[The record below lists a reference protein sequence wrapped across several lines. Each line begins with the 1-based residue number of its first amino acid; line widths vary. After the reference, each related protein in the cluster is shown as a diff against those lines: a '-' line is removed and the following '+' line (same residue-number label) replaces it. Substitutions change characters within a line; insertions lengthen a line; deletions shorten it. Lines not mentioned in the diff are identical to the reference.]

1 MTLEEMLY
9 ALLRRWKLI
18 AFGAVFTGLVA
29 LGVSFVVPPTYE
41 AVSTVAIAKSTV
53 AVNFDEKLRT
63 LTEEELLVLFRRE
76 QDLKERRKA
85 LEGLVQNAAI
95 AQKVLEQLGDQLPDR
110 LRQPGE
116 LIKIVEGKL
125 VGDSIEIRVRADNP
139 TVAAAIANAWGR
151 EYEKHINSIYATTVQ
166 GEALP
171 DVQREAARAWSEYL
185 KAQEELQKFI
195 AENNIDKIN
204 RLIEEKKAILT
215 SLSEGQRQA
224 VKTVVDTEL
233 EARSKIISA
242 YVNALTDNL
251 LLAFQKEQEEKRK
264 LLTEYFA
271 TELQNRL
278 LALEKDRELR
288 RKLFTNLADAEIEN
302 WLLAL
307 EKDRELRRKLFTN
320 LADAEIENR
329 LLALEKDRELRRK
342 LFISLADT
350 EIANR
355 LLALEKDQELRRKLF
370 TSLADAEIQARTAVF
385 NQQTTDKIQ
394 KLATAYTQR
403 RMLQQLLENAQALR
417 QQVEAGGTQATA
429 VTSGLSLL
437 LLKAQAFAS
446 TGDLPAKLEL
456 SLLSTEGLAA
466 SPQEQVK
473 DLEALISALEQQI
486 QKLDQSIS
494 EQSTALLQNEGYDF
508 LAVDPEKEAP
518 LSQAIVK
525 RYQELF
531 ELGQLPSIEPEGEAS
546 LLQAIAKRYQEL
558 FELGQ
563 LPSIE
568 PGEGTSLSQAIAKRY
583 RELFELGQLPS
594 IEPKEEASL
603 LQAIA
608 KRYQELFELGQ
619 LQQLGQQSYS
629 ETSLIETIKA
639 KHPELFQIGEIAKLS
654 DLVAAGNPLAA
665 SAQAVSE
672 RLLQLQGLEDIPT
685 YTAAAKPLAEAI
697 DKLDKEINA
706 LQAQLESEQA
716 RKKELVRARDL
727 AWEKYNTLANKVA
740 EVDVASA
747 ITGTEVRFA
756 KPAFVP
762 KEPVSP
768 KKAQNALLGLF
779 AGLVLAMGF
788 VLLKEHPLFNGGH
801 TRAVEEKSNE
811 NLATHV
817 QG

>member
-85 LEGLVQNAAI
+85 LESLVQNAAI
-95 AQKVLEQLGDQLPDR
+95 AQKVIEQLGDQLPNR

-116 LIKIVEGKL
+116 LIKIVKGKL

-251 LLAFQKEQEEKRK
+251 LLAFQKEQEKKRK
-264 LLTEYFA
+264 LLTEFFA
-271 TELQNRL
+271 AEIQNRL
-278 LALEKDRELR
+278 LAFQKGRELQ
-288 RKLFTNLADAEIEN
+288 KKVFT
-302 WLLAL
+302 AL
-307 EKDRELRRKLFTN
+307 V
-320 LADAEIENR
+320 
-329 LLALEKDRELRRK
+329 
-342 LFISLADT
+342 DT
-350 EIANR
+350 EIQAKVAVLQQQIEDRIAKLANTYAQRR
-355 LLALEKDQELRRKLF
+355 LLE
-370 TSLADAEIQARTAVF
+370 
-385 NQQTTDKIQ
+385 
-394 KLATAYTQR
+394 
-403 RMLQQLLENAQALR
+403 QLLENAQAFR
-417 QQVEAGGTQATA
+417 AQIKTDSPQATA
-429 VTSGLSLL
+429 VTNGLPIL
-437 LLKAQAFAS
+437 LLKIQAFAS
-446 TGDLPAKLEL
+446 THSLRCSALPQQEGSFPKGSVDLLLMRACNLPETGSLPNKLEFSL
-456 SLLSTEGLAA
+456 SGVGELAA
-466 SPQEQVK
+466 EPQKQIE
-473 DLEALISALEQQI
+473 DLDALISSLQQQI
-486 QKLDQSIS
+486 EELNTSIK
-494 EQSTALLQNEGYDF
+494 EQSTALLRNAGYDF
-508 LAVDPEKEAP
+508 LDTEPTQDDS
-518 LSQAIVK
+518 LS
-525 RYQELF
+525 
-531 ELGQLPSIEPEGEAS
+531 
-546 LLQAIAKRYQEL
+546 QAIAKRYQEL
-558 FELGQ
+558 FE
-563 LPSIE
+563 
-568 PGEGTSLSQAIAKRY
+568 
-583 RELFELGQLPS
+583 F
-594 IEPKEEASL
+594 
-603 LQAIA
+603 
-608 KRYQELFELGQ
+608 GQ

-762 KEPVSP
+762 EEPVSP
-768 KKAQNALLGLF
+768 KKALNALLGLF

-788 VLLKEHPLFNGGH
+788 VLLKEHPLFNGGQ

-811 NLATHV
+811 NLTTHV

>member
-264 LLTEYFA
+264 LLNEFFA
-271 TELQNRL
+271 AEIQNRL
-278 LALEKDRELR
+278 LAFQKGRELQE
-288 RKLFTNLADAEIEN
+288 KVFT
-302 WLLAL
+302 AL
-307 EKDRELRRKLFTN
+307 V
-320 LADAEIENR
+320 
-329 LLALEKDRELRRK
+329 
-342 LFISLADT
+342 DT
-350 EIANR
+350 EIQAKVAVLQQQIEDRIAKLANTYAQRR
-355 LLALEKDQELRRKLF
+355 LLE
-370 TSLADAEIQARTAVF
+370 
-385 NQQTTDKIQ
+385 
-394 KLATAYTQR
+394 
-403 RMLQQLLENAQALR
+403 QLLENAQAFR
-417 QQVEAGGTQATA
+417 AQIKTDSPQATA
-429 VTSGLSLL
+429 VTNGLPIL
-437 LLKAQAFAS
+437 LLKIQAFAS
-446 TGDLPAKLEL
+446 AGNLPSKLEL
-456 SLLSTEGLAA
+456 SLLGAEGLAA
-466 SPQEQVK
+466 EPQKQIE
-473 DLEALISALEQQI
+473 DLDALISSLQQQI
-486 QKLDQSIS
+486 EELNTSIK
-494 EQSTALLQNEGYDF
+494 EQSTALLRNAGYDF
-508 LAVDPEKEAP
+508 LDTEPTQDDS
-518 LSQAIVK
+518 LS
-525 RYQELF
+525 
-531 ELGQLPSIEPEGEAS
+531 
-546 LLQAIAKRYQEL
+546 QAIAKRYQEL
-558 FELGQ
+558 FE
-563 LPSIE
+563 
-568 PGEGTSLSQAIAKRY
+568 
-583 RELFELGQLPS
+583 F
-594 IEPKEEASL
+594 
-603 LQAIA
+603 
-608 KRYQELFELGQ
+608 GQ

>member
-18 AFGAVFTGLVA
+18 ALGAVFTGLVA

-224 VKTVVDTEL
+224 KVAVLQQQTEDRT
-233 EARSKIISA
+233 AK
-242 YVNALTDNL
+242 
-251 LLAFQKEQEEKRK
+251 LANTYAQR
-264 LLTEYFA
+264 
-271 TELQNRL
+271 RL
-278 LALEKDRELR
+278 LE
-288 RKLFTNLADAEIEN
+288 
-302 WLLAL
+302 
-307 EKDRELRRKLFTN
+307 
-320 LADAEIENR
+320 
-329 LLALEKDRELRRK
+329 
-342 LFISLADT
+342 
-350 EIANR
+350 
-355 LLALEKDQELRRKLF
+355 
-370 TSLADAEIQARTAVF
+370 
-385 NQQTTDKIQ
+385 
-394 KLATAYTQR
+394 
-403 RMLQQLLENAQALR
+403 QLLENAQAFR
-417 QQVEAGGTQATA
+417 AQIKTDSPQATA
-429 VTSGLSLL
+429 VTNGLPIL
-437 LLKAQAFAS
+437 LLKIQAFAS
-446 TGDLPAKLEL
+446 AGNLPSKLEL
-456 SLLSTEGLAA
+456 SLLGAEGLAA
-466 SPQEQVK
+466 EPQKQIE
-473 DLEALISALEQQI
+473 DLDALISSLQQQI
-486 QKLDQSIS
+486 EELNTSIK
-494 EQSTALLQNEGYDF
+494 EQSTALLRNAGYDF
-508 LAVDPEKEAP
+508 LDT
-518 LSQAIVK
+518 
-525 RYQELF
+525 
-531 ELGQLPSIEPEGEAS
+531 EPT
-546 LLQAIAKRYQEL
+546 QDD
-558 FELGQ
+558 
-563 LPSIE
+563 
-568 PGEGTSLSQAIAKRY
+568 SLSQ
-583 RELFELGQLPS
+583 
-594 IEPKEEASL
+594 
-603 LQAIA
+603 
-608 KRYQELFELGQ
+608 
-619 LQQLGQQSYS
+619 
-629 ETSLIETIKA
+629 
-639 KHPELFQIGEIAKLS
+639 
-654 DLVAAGNPLAA
+654 
-665 SAQAVSE
+665 
-672 RLLQLQGLEDIPT
+672 
-685 YTAAAKPLAEAI
+685 AI
-697 DKLDKEINA
+697 DKLDKEIKA

-716 RKKELVRARDL
+716 RRKELVRARDL

-788 VLLKEHPLFNGGH
+788 VLLKEHPLFNGGQ

-811 NLATHV
+811 NLTTHV

>member
-95 AQKVLEQLGDQLPDR
+95 AQKVIEQLGDQLPDR

-264 LLTEYFA
+264 LLTEFFA
-271 TELQNRL
+271 AEIQNRL
-278 LALEKDRELR
+278 LAFQKGRELQE
-288 RKLFTNLADAEIEN
+288 KVFT
-302 WLLAL
+302 AL
-307 EKDRELRRKLFTN
+307 V
-320 LADAEIENR
+320 
-329 LLALEKDRELRRK
+329 
-342 LFISLADT
+342 DT
-350 EIANR
+350 EIQAKVAVLQQQIEDRTAKLANTYAQRR
-355 LLALEKDQELRRKLF
+355 LLE
-370 TSLADAEIQARTAVF
+370 
-385 NQQTTDKIQ
+385 
-394 KLATAYTQR
+394 
-403 RMLQQLLENAQALR
+403 QLLENAQAFR
-417 QQVEAGGTQATA
+417 AQIKTDSPQATA
-429 VTSGLSLL
+429 VTNGLPIL
-437 LLKAQAFAS
+437 LLKIQAFAS
-446 TGDLPAKLEL
+446 TNSLRCSALPQQEDSFPKGSVDLLLMRACNLPETGSFPNKLEFSL
-456 SLLSTEGLAA
+456 SGVGELAA
-466 SPQEQVK
+466 EPQKQIE
-473 DLEALISALEQQI
+473 DLDALISSLQQQI
-486 QKLDQSIS
+486 EELNTSIK
-494 EQSTALLQNEGYDF
+494 EQSTALLRNAGYDF
-508 LAVDPEKEAP
+508 LDTEPTQDDS
-518 LSQAIVK
+518 LS
-525 RYQELF
+525 
-531 ELGQLPSIEPEGEAS
+531 
-546 LLQAIAKRYQEL
+546 QAIAKRYQEL
-558 FELGQ
+558 FE
-563 LPSIE
+563 
-568 PGEGTSLSQAIAKRY
+568 
-583 RELFELGQLPS
+583 F
-594 IEPKEEASL
+594 
-603 LQAIA
+603 
-608 KRYQELFELGQ
+608 GQ

-762 KEPVSP
+762 EEPVSP
-768 KKAQNALLGLF
+768 KKALNALLGLF

-788 VLLKEHPLFNGGH
+788 VLLKEHPLFNGGQ
-801 TRAVEEKSNE
+801 TGAVEEKSNE
-811 NLATHV
+811 NLTTHV